1 VDEATA
7 NDPSVTEPAPEGRG
21 GRRTTTVAAIAVPAM
36 VVLAVFVSRSS
47 IFAVGRVTVTGES
60 HLSAAKV
67 IKESGVRGRNVLWLD
82 EGAVERALERDPWI
96 SRAVVSRSL
105 PPSVTIAIVER
116 VPVAVI
122 QGSADFTVI
131 ASDATVLGTRRIAG
145 RLPVILP
152 GTIPAGARETY
163 DGPTRALAALSA
175 TVRGQVASVSQDAR
189 GDLAMRLRSG
199 TLVRFGPATDV
210 QAKADALSAVLAYA
224 AGRRTRVASID
235 VRFPAAPSAQLGD
248 GTSITPSN

>member
-7 NDPSVTEPAPEGRG
+7 NELSIAEPALD
-21 GRRTTTVAAIAVPAM
+21 RRSRRRRRTVAAI
-36 VVLAVFVSRSS
+36 VVTAILAAATFVSRSS
-47 IFAVGRVTVTGES
+47 IFAVGSVTVTGAS

-67 IKESGVRGRNVLWLD
+67 INESGVKGRNVLWLD
-82 EGAVERALERDPWI
+82 TGAIERALERDPWI
-96 SRAVVSRSL
+96 SGAVVSRSL
-105 PPSVTIAIVER
+105 PSSITIAIVER

-122 QGSADFTVI
+122 KEPADFTVV
-131 ASDATVLGTRRIAG
+131 AADAAVLGARQTAG

-152 GTIPAGARETY
+152 GTVPGEAHAAY
-163 DGPTRALAALSA
+163 DGPVRVLAALSSA
-175 TVRGQVASVSQDAR
+175 VRGQVASVTQDAG

-224 AGRRTRVASID
+224 AGQRTRVASID
-235 VRFPAAPSAQLGD
+235 VRFPAAPSARLGD
-248 GTSITPSN
+248 GTSITPSS